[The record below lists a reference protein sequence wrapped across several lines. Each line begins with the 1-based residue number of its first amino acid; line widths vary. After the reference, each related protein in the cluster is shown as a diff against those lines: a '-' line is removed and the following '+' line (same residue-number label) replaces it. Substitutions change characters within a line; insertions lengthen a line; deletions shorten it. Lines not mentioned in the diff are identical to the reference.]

1 MVQSGHA
8 EDESANVL
16 ATALDTLLKVV
27 KGQAEQNM
35 LDFVTTEGTKGLW
48 ETLIVKPGFVIS
60 KDIRS
65 PRDIMG
71 WMMGMKA
78 CI

>member
-16 ATALDTLLKVV
+16 AKALDTLLKVV

-48 ETLIVKPGFVIS
+48 ETLIVKSWAG
-60 KDIRS
+60 
-65 PRDIMG
+65 
-71 WMMGMKA
+71 
-78 CI
+78 